1 MAADTK
7 ATEATFQHHL
17 DTVLEGNIEGIL
29 EDYTDKSVLYLPT
42 GPVRG
47 LKALREFFISFMEN
61 KPEGFPEKF
70 EIVRRD
76 FEGELAYVVWK
87 CGTSVLLGMDTF
99 IIRDSK
105 ILVQTFAAYMP

>member
-1 MAADTK
+1 MK
-7 ATEATFQHHL
+7 ATEATFQHHV
-17 DTVLEGNIEGIL
+17 DTVLEGNIDGIL
-29 EDYTDKSVLYLPT
+29 EDYSEESVLYLPT

-70 EIVRRD
+70 EFVRRD
-76 FEGELAYVVWK
+76 FEGELGYVVWK
-87 CGTSVLLGMDTF
+87 CGTSVLLGTDTF
-99 IIRDSK
+99 IIRDGK